1 MSAPHKNKWGIMQIV
16 NMGTL
21 ISTLDVGIVN
31 VSLPIMAKQ
40 FSVTLADIQ
49 WVVTIYLLTM
59 VILLPWMG
67 KLSDRLERRKVYS
80 YGFLIFGLGSL
91 CIALSHG
98 FTLILISR
106 CIQGVGATM
115 IMANSQAM
123 VRHIFP
129 DHERGKALGINAIFI
144 SIGTLA
150 GPALGGLLLE
160 VADWTWLFWIN
171 VPIAFVACWLGF
183 RWFPSHRSDGV
194 KTPFDYVGTGL
205 LGAGVCLLMLAAESL
220 KEAGSASVWTWSEGA
235 LGLLLLIALW
245 MQGRRIQ
252 YGIIDRELFSHRKV
266 WLGNTSS
273 LIINLAQSA
282 TLIPLTFYLHNEL
295 GYSAGITG
303 ALLMIQPLV
312 MGVVAPFAG
321 GFRDR
326 YGSKFP
332 IEAGAYVCACSMLFI
347 VFAPE
352 ISIVYLGIQ
361 LALFGIGTGLFGATN
376 NADVMSA
383 APASK
388 SSLAGSLLALVRY
401 LGQIIGIGV
410 ATLFVGNMG
419 AVATSVGSYD
429 LPMRILFG
437 ICCILCIAVAV
448 SERVIPN
455 RIVHSESTG
464 LEL

>member
-1 MSAPHKNKWGIMQIV
+1 MQIV

-40 FSVTLADIQ
+40 FSVSLADIQ

-80 YGFLIFGLGSL
+80 YGFLVFGIGSL

-98 FTLILISR
+98 FAMILISR
-106 CIQGVGATM
+106 CLQGIGATM

-123 VRHIFP
+123 VRQIFP

-160 VADWTWLFWIN
+160 IADWTWLFWIN
-171 VPIAFVACWLGF
+171 VPIAFVACCLGF
-183 RWFPSHRSDGV
+183 KWFPTNQRNGV
-194 KTPFDYVGTGL
+194 RTPFDYVGTAL
-205 LGAGVCLLMLAAESL
+205 LGSGICLLMLAAESL
-220 KEAGSASVWTWSEGA
+220 KKEGAISTWTWSEGI
-235 LGLLLLIALW
+235 LGCLLLVILW
-245 MQGRRIQ
+245 IQGRRIQ
-252 YGIIDRELFSHRKV
+252 YGIIDRELFRHRKV

-282 TLIPLTFYLHNEL
+282 TLIPLAFYLHNEL

-312 MGVVAPFAG
+312 MGVIAPFAG

-352 ISIVYLGIQ
+352 INVLYMAIQ
-361 LALFGIGTGLFGATN
+361 LALFGIGIGLFAATN

-401 LGQIIGIGV
+401 LGQIIGIGL

-419 AVATSVGSYD
+419 MVATSVASYD
-429 LPMRILFG
+429 FPMRILFG
-437 ICCILCIAVAV
+437 ICCILCLAVAL
-448 SERVIPN
+448 SERLLPKQVIQQEPQ
-455 RIVHSESTG
+455 S